1 MSLPKNLCFFSARCR
16 FSQNFLEELAKTK
29 YSKEFRFISVDV
41 QQNGQRP
48 QLPAYVKAVPTLMI
62 DGEAAPRTDS
72 QVMNWLSER
81 RLRDDTPTGP
91 GRGSAGSAAGGGAGA
106 AAAAGSSDGLMAF
119 SDEMAISGDE
129 GYAFI
134 GEDATATKGAM
145 VRMVGTMASINDL
158 TGLGTSNDRSRGEA
172 SAAQGSNIGTPRQ
185 TEKAKALDD
194 ALMAYQQMRD
204 KDMRP
209 SGPGP
214 LGLGPGGAG
223 GPSGPG
229 ASGGFSTA
237 NFGGGRR

>member
-41 QQNGQRP
+41 QPNGQRP

-91 GRGSAGSAAGGGAGA
+91 GRGSAGGGSAGGG

-172 SAAQGSNIGTPRQ
+172 SSAQGSNIGTPRQ

-214 LGLGPGGAG
+214 LGLGSG
-223 GPSGPG
+223 GPG
-229 ASGGFSTA
+229 ASGGFSTG